1 MLSLNLTHVKL
12 NPNMNYWL
20 VKSEPS
26 EYGWEDL
33 FSKGEDIWDGIRNY
47 QARNF
52 LKEMKTGDL
61 VLFYHS
67 GKNKEI
73 VGVAKVSEEAFPDLE
88 DGEDKGWVAVKI
100 KPHQKLK
107 NPVTLDQIKAD
118 DLLATLHLVKQSRLS
133 TMPVEKSQFDHI
145 IKLGS

>member
-88 DGEDKGWVAVKI
+88 NGEDKGWVAVKI

-107 NPVTLDQIKAD
+107 KPVTLDQIKAD